1 MVQLN
6 PYARSQI
13 RPKFS
18 NVVSQA
24 VVDSTAAHKPRVMGY
39 NTPR

>member
-6 PYARSQI
+6 PYARAQI

-18 NVVSQA
+18 NVVAQA
-24 VVDSTAAHKPRVMGY
+24 VVDSTADQRPRVLGFE
-39 NTPR
+39 PVR